1 VALKLI
7 QIPQQLLVFQDYL
20 QLEKLLV
27 ELAGIV
33 TGRGK

>member
-1 VALKLI
+1 MGDEGYYAA
-7 QIPQQLLVFQDYL
+7 
-20 QLEKLLV
+20 LEKLLV